1 MMRDNEQTVDTEI
14 VISIFG
20 VMLLHIT
27 LNFKFLN
34 ILVFGG
40 LSATLILTRARNIRL
55 NCKYFNAAM
64 FPGQKHR
71 LRMRSPQSVGE
82 TEAPGP
88 RPQA

>member
-34 ILVFGG
+34 ISVFGG
-40 LSATLILTRARNIRL
+40 LSATLILTRAGSEHQIKLQIFQRCYVSGPKASPTHAQPAIRRRN
-55 NCKYFNAAM
+55 
-64 FPGQKHR
+64 
-71 LRMRSPQSVGE
+71 
-82 TEAPGP
+82 
-88 RPQA
+88 